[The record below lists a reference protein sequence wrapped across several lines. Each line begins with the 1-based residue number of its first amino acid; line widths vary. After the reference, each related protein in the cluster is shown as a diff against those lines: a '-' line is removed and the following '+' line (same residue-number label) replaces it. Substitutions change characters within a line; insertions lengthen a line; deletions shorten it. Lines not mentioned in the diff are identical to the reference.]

1 MRCSKKHRNRF
12 ASQNKEAILSSPEF
26 GFCFAKQGGNPLL
39 TESSDFASQ
48 NKEAILSSLR
58 VRILLRKTRRI
69 RDKMIDFYGL
79 FSVDAAYVFTGMA
92 AVTLISLIIAIISI
106 CKTSS
111 MKKKYKE
118 FMGGSDGTSIE
129 ELIKGNLEDV
139 NQIKK
144 LSNKNE
150 NNIKDIYEKLE
161 YTFQKI
167 GVVKYDAFHEMG
179 GKLSFALCM
188 LDKLNNGYLVNVMHS
203 NNGCFAYVKEI
214 VDGQSYIE
222 LGEEAQKA
230 LDAAVAGRTGDAILG
245 KKVNEMLE
253 NSGKNK

>member
-1 MRCSKKHRNRF
+1 
-12 ASQNKEAILSSPEF
+12 
-26 GFCFAKQGGNPLL
+26 
-39 TESSDFASQ
+39 
-48 NKEAILSSLR
+48 
-58 VRILLRKTRRI
+58 
-69 RDKMIDFYGL
+69 MIDFYGL

-144 LSNKNE
+144 LSIENE

-179 GKLSFALCM
+179 GKLSFALAM
-188 LDKLNNGYLVNVMHS
+188 LDKENNGFVMNAIHS
-203 NNGCFAYVKEI
+203 SDGCYTYVKEI
-214 VDGQSYIE
+214 VKGESYVV
-222 LGEEAQKA
+222 LGEEEKEA
-230 LDAAVAGRTGDAILG
+230 LRQAVNSH
-245 KKVNEMLE
+245 NELE
-253 NSGKNK
+253 Q

>member
-1 MRCSKKHRNRF
+1 MRYSASKMH
-12 ASQNKEAILSSPEF
+12 I
-26 GFCFAKQGGNPLL
+26 G
-39 TESSDFASQ
+39 
-48 NKEAILSSLR
+48 
-58 VRILLRKTRRI
+58 ILLRKTRRI

-144 LSNKNE
+144 LSIKNE
-150 NNIKDIYEKLE
+150 NNMKNWNIHSRRL
-161 YTFQKI
+161 
-167 GVVKYDAFHEMG
+167 AL
-179 GKLSFALCM
+179 LSM
-188 LDKLNNGYLVNVMHS
+188 MHS
-203 NNGCFAYVKEI
+203 MKWA
-214 VDGQSYIE
+214 
-222 LGEEAQKA
+222 
-230 LDAAVAGRTGDAILG
+230 
-245 KKVNEMLE
+245 E
-253 NSGKNK
+253 NSVLHYVCLIS

>member
-1 MRCSKKHRNRF
+1 M
-12 ASQNKEAILSSPEF
+12 
-26 GFCFAKQGGNPLL
+26 
-39 TESSDFASQ
+39 
-48 NKEAILSSLR
+48 
-58 VRILLRKTRRI
+58 LRKTRRI

-144 LSNKNE
+144 LSIENE

-222 LGEEAQKA
+222 LGEEEQKA
-230 LDAAVAGRTGDAILG
+230 LDTITERLIASYLSDIPDDKNIESFSKSMQADGSWTDID
-245 KKVNEMLE
+245 

>member
-1 MRCSKKHRNRF
+1 MRCSKKHRN
-12 ASQNKEAILSSPEF
+12 KV
-26 GFCFAKQGGNPLL
+26 CFAKQGGNPLL
-39 TESSDFASQ
+39 T
-48 NKEAILSSLR
+48 R

-118 FMGGSDGTSIE
+118 FMSGSDGTSIE

-144 LSNKNE
+144 LSIKNE
-150 NNIKDIYEKLE
+150 NNIKDIYEKME

-167 GVVKYDAFHEMG
+167 GVVKYDAFHEIMY
-179 GKLSFALCM
+179 A
-188 LDKLNNGYLVNVMHS
+188 
-203 NNGCFAYVKEI
+203 
-214 VDGQSYIE
+214 
-222 LGEEAQKA
+222 
-230 LDAAVAGRTGDAILG
+230 
-245 KKVNEMLE
+245 
-253 NSGKNK
+253 